1 MESWKIVET
10 KHGAVV
16 KPKREFK
23 CPFCGHKLLLHQFH
37 VNFQPVKKFYHVD
50 IHLKCPVDG
59 FFVTFGV
66 AISKEEY
73 EKLSK
78 SKMNGVDLTDELLEV
93 EELSE
98 EDEEIIRKRLEQIGY
113 WGG

>member
-1 MESWKIVET
+1 MESWEIVET

-37 VNFQPVKKFYHVD
+37 VSFQPVKKFYHVD

-66 AISKEEY
+66 AISEEEY
-73 EKLSK
+73 RTLLHSPLEGK
-78 SKMNGVDLTDELLEV
+78 DLTFELLEV
-93 EELSE
+93 EDLSK
-98 EDEEIIRKRLEQIGY
+98 EDEERIRKRLEQMGY